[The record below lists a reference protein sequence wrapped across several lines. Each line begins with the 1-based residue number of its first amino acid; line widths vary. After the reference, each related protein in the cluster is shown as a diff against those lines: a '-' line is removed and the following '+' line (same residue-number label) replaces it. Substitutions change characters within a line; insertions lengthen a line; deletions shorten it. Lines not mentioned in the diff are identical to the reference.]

1 MALAHTLAI
10 FRPYSS
16 PYSGL
21 REGNGT
27 SMTSPAEQTVVILA
41 RLIRAQCICQEE
53 PGAVPCD
60 CVAPVTRA
68 QLGRV
73 HAYLALHPERAV
85 IYSELASEWL
95 IALHAFLPVSEDPLE
110 AWLQE
115 PFGVPV
121 EADLH
126 HAVDLGVLLDLVDAP
141 SSASLS

>member
-1 MALAHTLAI
+1 
-10 FRPYSS
+10 
-16 PYSGL
+16 
-21 REGNGT
+21 
-27 SMTSPAEQTVVILA
+27 MTSPSEQTAVIVA

-60 CVAPVTRA
+60 CAAPVTRA

-85 IYSELASEWL
+85 IYSELTGEWL
-95 IALHAFLPVSEDPLE
+95 VALHAFLPESEDPLE
-110 AWLQE
+110 AWLHE
-115 PFGVPV
+115 PYSVPA

-126 HAVDLGVLLDLVDAP
+126 HAGDLGALLDLVNAP

>member
-1 MALAHTLAI
+1 MIIRTISTAYLKGS
-10 FRPYSS
+10 R
-16 PYSGL
+16 
-21 REGNGT
+21 T
-27 SMTSPAEQTVVILA
+27 SMTSPSEQTVVILA
-41 RLIRAQCICQEE
+41 RFIRAQCICQEE

-60 CVAPVTRA
+60 CDAPVTRA

-95 IALHAFLPVSEDPLE
+95 VALHAFLSASEDPLE
-110 AWLQE
+110 AWLQD
-115 PFGVPV
+115 PFGVPA

-126 HAVDLGVLLDLVDAP
+126 HAVDLGTLLDLIDAP

>member
-1 MALAHTLAI
+1 MIIRAI
-10 FRPYSS
+10 STAYLKGSR
-16 PYSGL
+16 
-21 REGNGT
+21 T
-27 SMTSPAEQTVVILA
+27 SMTSPSEQTAVILA

-53 PGAVPCD
+53 PGAPPCD
-60 CVAPVTRA
+60 CAAPVTRA

-95 IALHAFLPVSEDPLE
+95 VALHAFVPASEDPLE
-110 AWLQE
+110 AWLRD
-115 PFGVPV
+115 PFGVPA

-126 HAVDLGVLLDLVDAP
+126 HAGDLGALLDLIDAP